1 MKDVLIIVGFYF
13 LLIYLIF
20 KIFQFLI
27 RSIIKLF
34 KIRNPIKTQ
43 KAFSD
48 VKRYNVNKSQK
59 IKTNISSSNV
69 NTASQDDS
77 IIDVTGQSYKIS
89 TSNNLKKFINGIP
102 VWKTRNISSYSE
114 IENATNQQK
123 KFYNIY
129 KINFLNDIFFDL
141 EGNSNYA
148 FILLFDILEEFEI
161 HKNINLLEHRLNSLG
176 ENYPEVKIFSTMF
189 LNDEKKIFLK
199 SSSQEENTVQKQTSN
214 DYYNDNRLGNKYRL
228 KLDLKDDEIAILNSL
243 IDNNNKFNSI
253 PFCETQLITLLIGC
267 IKALKESYGVEKLT
281 SLIKDII
288 GKERNMNFR
297 LYINNHNVNFNN
309 TAYQCIY
316 KTCENSLRDYFKVGR
331 KSDIQYYLK
340 TKESVNL
347 FNEKILIVIQD
358 FIDSSISGIKE
369 IDIESEIEI
378 NNYSRSRYK
387 HKLKHLSDTFQK
399 TKLQDYKNAIENLAK
414 RNQGNP
420 YIENIFYEASKFIS
434 KYDKLMSLSFYVQYI
449 YHDLDSDNFDN
460 KQLTKT
466 IQKSLFKTDEQIQ
479 DFKQIINDL
488 ILDRDLEKALKS
500 VTKIYEV
507 KRKKIQLD
515 KTSIKEVQQQSAGTV
530 DLLNEY
536 LRDDFEEENNSIQS
550 QEISNDEIMIELTQK
565 KEESHQ
571 SMFLNELSL
580 NPTQIS
586 VLGLFHKNNLSVPQI
601 DIEDFVKTKGFL
613 KNQVI
618 DSINET
624 CYEIL
629 DDVLIEEEDD
639 YYTIIPEYFEK
650 IKAI

>member
-1 MKDVLIIVGFYF
+1 MEDILIIVGFCI
-13 LLIYLIF
+13 LLIYLLILLIF
-20 KIFQFLI
+20 KVFQFLI
-27 RSIIKLF
+27 RSINKLF
-34 KIRNPIKTQ
+34 KTRKPIKTQ

-48 VKRYNVNKSQK
+48 VKKHDVNKSPK

-69 NTASQDDS
+69 KTAAKDDS

-123 KFYNIY
+123 KFYKIY

-161 HKNINLLEHRLNSLG
+161 HKNINLLEHRLKSLG
-176 ENYPEVKIFSTMF
+176 ENYPEVKTFSTMF
-189 LNDEKKIFLK
+189 LNDEKKIFFE
-199 SSSQEENTVQKQTSN
+199 SSSQEENTVQKH
-214 DYYNDNRLGNKYRL
+214 YYNDNRLGNKYRL
-228 KLDLKDDEIAILNSL
+228 QLDLKDDEITILNSL
-243 IDNNNKFNSI
+243 VDTNNKFNSI
-253 PFCETQLITLLIGC
+253 LFCEFQLVTLLLGC
-267 IKALKESYGVEKLT
+267 IKVLKERYGVEKLT
-281 SLIKDII
+281 NII
-288 GKERNMNFR
+288 EIILGEERNINFR
-297 LYINNHNVNFNN
+297 LYSNTYNISSNNVV
-309 TAYQCIY
+309 YQCVY